1 MIFEKFMENKEI
13 DFDASMPYSDHSTF
27 VDWLCDQSIK
37 NIAPNE
43 EIKNNFKKVVDM
55 ISSIGIKSANTK
67 LVMYNNI
74 IEDFA
79 IEKEND

>member
-1 MIFEKFMENKEI
+1 MFL
-13 DFDASMPYSDHSTF
+13 DTSMYLCCQIYLYEFRYNHSTF